1 MDTSLGDNSFSIDL
15 NTNLSLHN
23 TNTSPRETLDEELIR
38 MREEN
43 KKLVTMLTNL
53 CENYNSLQ
61 THLIELLQKYSTHNE
76 EDNSNLLLP
85 RKRKAEEECCVNNF
99 EEASPKRPREITTNV
114 STVCVK
120 TNRSDQTSVVKD
132 GYNWRKYGQK
142 VTRDNP
148 YPRAYYK
155 CSFAPTCPVKK
166 KVQRSIEDPSILVAV
181 YEGEHNHPHPSQTE
195 ITVPLVNQD
204 VTTDPTFSNKFMED
218 IDPNSLQQHLV
229 QQMASS
235 LTSSPTF
242 TAAVAAAISGKIF
255 EYDLPFK

>member
-1 MDTSLGDNSFSIDL
+1 MDTNLGDKTFSIDL
-15 NTNLSLHN
+15 NTNPSLHN
-23 TNTSPRETLDEELIR
+23 TNGSPHETLDEELMR

-43 KKLVTMLTNL
+43 KRLVTMLTTL
-53 CENYNSLQ
+53 CEKYTSLQ

-76 EDNSNLLLP
+76 EENSKLLSS
-85 RKRKAEEECCVNNF
+85 RKRKAEEECCVNNSDINF
-99 EEASPKRPREITTNV
+99 EEASPKRPREITTNI

-120 TNRSDQTSVVKD
+120 TTPSDQTSMVKD

-148 YPRAYYK
+148 FPRAYYK

-181 YEGEHNHPHPSQTE
+181 YEGEHNHPHPCHAE
-195 ITVPLVNQD
+195 ITVPLMNQD
-204 VTTDPTFSNKFMED
+204 VPTDPRFMED
-218 IDPNSLQQHLV
+218 IDTNSIQQHLV
-229 QQMASS
+229 EQMASS
-235 LTSSPTF
+235 LTSNPSF